1 MSLAYV
7 RSLTTKRAVGVAVAA
22 ILAIAVA
29 AFFVHQVF
37 MTHPGAATST
47 PASITARGRI
57 EPLGRVRAVNGP
69 SDGAIS
75 VIHELLVDQGSEVKA
90 GQVLAVLD
98 GFDVRRA
105 EFDVAQ
111 ASIKLAE
118 VQQLQVEG
126 GAKQA
131 EIEAQG
137 DVIAAKQAQFDKVQ
151 KQFDRQN
158 RLHVAGVVSTE
169 SLDVLTAER
178 DQAQSEVAQA
188 SNAQKGLSEVRDVD
202 DRVAAAQIE
211 VAKSKL
217 MQAQA
222 AMDRLQIRAPESGT
236 VLSVQARAGEAI
248 PADGLLRMA
257 DLSHLIVVAEIDESR
272 MAKVK
277 LGMKAQIDGNITPQ
291 PIDATVTRLG
301 YEVYREKR
309 PESDVLIGRD
319 ARIVEVELTPQTP
332 LPVVVGGEVMVH
344 LLPAQGD
351 QP

>member
-7 RSLTTKRAVGVAVAA
+7 RSLTTKRAVGVALAA
-22 ILAIAVA
+22 ILTIAVA
-29 AFFVHQVF
+29 AFLVHQVF
-37 MTHPGAATST
+37 MTHPVAATST

-57 EPLGRVRAVNGP
+57 EPLGRVRAINGP
-69 SDGAIS
+69 SDGAVA

-90 GQVLAVLD
+90 GEVLAVLD

-118 VQQLQVEG
+118 LQQLQVEG

-137 DVIAAKQAQFDKVQ
+137 DVIAARQAQFDKVQ

-178 DQAQSEVAQA
+178 DQARSEVEQA
-188 SNAQKGLSEVRDVD
+188 GNTLKSLSEVRGVD

-211 VAKSKL
+211 VAKAKL
-217 MQAQA
+217 VQMQA
-222 AMDRLQIRAPESGT
+222 AMNRLQIRAPESGI

-257 DLSHLIVVAEIDESR
+257 DISHLIVVAEIDETR

-277 LGMKAQIDGNITPQ
+277 LGMKAQIDGDITAQ

-332 LPVVVGGEVMVH
+332 LPVVIGGEVMVH
-344 LLPAQGD
+344 LLPAQGG

>member
-1 MSLAYV
+1 MSLEYV
-7 RSLTTKRAVGVAVAA
+7 RSLATKRAIGVGLAAVFVVAVAA
-22 ILAIAVA
+22 FLIYLKL
-29 AFFVHQVF
+29 
-37 MTHPGAATST
+37 TSHSGHASST
-47 PASITARGRI
+47 AASIVARGRI

-69 SDGAIS
+69 SDGTIA
-75 VIHELLVDQGSEVKA
+75 VVHELLVDQGSEVKA

-98 GFDVRRA
+98 GYDVRRA
-105 EFDVAQ
+105 EYELAQ

-118 VQQLQVEG
+118 LQQLQVEG

-169 SLDVLTAER
+169 SLDVMTAER
-178 DQAQSEVAQA
+178 DQARSEVEQA
-188 SNAQKGLSEVRDVD
+188 GNALKGLSEVRDVD

-211 VAKSKL
+211 VAKAKL
-217 MQAQA
+217 VQVQAE
-222 AMDRLQIRAPESGT
+222 MDRLQIRAPESGT

-257 DLSHLIVVAEIDESR
+257 DISHLIVVAEIDESR

-277 LGMKAQIDGNITPQ
+277 LGMKAQIDGIITPQ

-301 YEVYREKR
+301 YEIYREKR

-319 ARIVEVELTPQTP
+319 ARIVEIELTPQTP
-332 LPVVVGGEVMVH
+332 LPVVIGGEVMVH